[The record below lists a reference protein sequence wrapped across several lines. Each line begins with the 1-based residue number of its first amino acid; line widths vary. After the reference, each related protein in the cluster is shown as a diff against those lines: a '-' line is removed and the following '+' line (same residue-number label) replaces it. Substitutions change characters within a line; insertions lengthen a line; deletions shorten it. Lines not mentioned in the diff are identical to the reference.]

1 MRILT
6 KVDNHGV
13 VEFRS
18 IVAIPA
24 LLLLVVAS
32 VAALG
37 YCMYLAENGV
47 GNVKSFQ
54 EGVWVITM
62 TMTTI
67 GYGDFYPV
75 TQAGRLISWSSFIIG
90 AVELGTLI
98 ALVSSALGSD
108 KSIQNRELRT
118 MLCEVMRKLEL
129 VEQELK
135 LSTLVTKDSHLLDVV
150 FKQSPYSSDTLE
162 DGFLT
167 AGKDSTGI
175 YMLSVCAY
183 DAETGQEV
191 HRWIPETS
199 RRSLMAMYN
208 RYLNNSKEL

>member
-6 KVDNHGV
+6 KIDNHGV
-13 VEFRS
+13 VEFRT

-24 LLLLVVAS
+24 LLLLVALS
-32 VAALG
+32 VVALG

-47 GNVKSFQ
+47 GNVKSVQ
-54 EGVWVITM
+54 EGIWVITM

-75 TQAGRLISWSSFIIG
+75 TQVGRWISWSSFIVG
-90 AVELGTLI
+90 AVELGALI
-98 ALVSSALGSD
+98 ALVSSAMGSD
-108 KSIQNRELRT
+108 QSVQNREFRT

-129 VEQELK
+129 MEEDLN
-135 LSTLVTKDSHLLDVV
+135 LSTRVSENSHLLDVV
-150 FKQSPYSSDTLE
+150 FKQDRYSSDTLE
-162 DGFLT
+162 DGFIT

-183 DAETGQEV
+183 DKETGQEV
-191 HRWIPETS
+191 HRWMSEDS
-199 RRSLMAMYN
+199 RKSLMAKYS